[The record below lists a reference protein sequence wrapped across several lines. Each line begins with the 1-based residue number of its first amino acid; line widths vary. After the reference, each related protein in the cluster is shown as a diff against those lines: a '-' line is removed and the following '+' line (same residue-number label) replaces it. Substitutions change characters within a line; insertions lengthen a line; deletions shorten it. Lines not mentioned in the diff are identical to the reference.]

1 MTKKVYGVDK
11 RVKLH
16 SINAW
21 DCRSISKRIIDPNKA
36 HHLMERLHTIQQQ
49 KVDAANNAISTATT
63 ASEIKKAF
71 QVKAMLSR
79 YGTSG

>member
-1 MTKKVYGVDK
+1 
-11 RVKLH
+11 
-16 SINAW
+16 
-21 DCRSISKRIIDPNKA
+21 
-36 HHLMERLHTIQQQ
+36 MERLHTIQQQ